1 MSENN
6 GWPKYKTLRDDFA
19 GRAIQGVLAG
29 ENCPA
34 FIPAGAD
41 RELQQ
46 RLIAEWAY
54 DFADAMAMVRRRH
67 PKE

>member
-19 GRAIQGVLAG
+19 GRAMQGAISG
-29 ENCPA
+29 DAYFP

-41 RELQQ
+41 RALQQ
-46 RLIAEWAY
+46 RLVAEWAY
-54 DFADAMAMVRRRH
+54 DFADAMAVARRRH
-67 PKE
+67 PEG